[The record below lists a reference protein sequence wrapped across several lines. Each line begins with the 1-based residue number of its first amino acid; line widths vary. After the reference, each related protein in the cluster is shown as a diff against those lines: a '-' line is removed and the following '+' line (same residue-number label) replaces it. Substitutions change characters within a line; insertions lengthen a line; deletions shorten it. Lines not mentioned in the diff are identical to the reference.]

1 MDRKLSPL
9 DFGRSKIRCRAHLPV
24 TTASSQGRID
34 DLSYSGT
41 RDYSTYECN
50 KLTHFYA
57 AVSRADD
64 AP

>member
-1 MDRKLSPL
+1 MDWKLSPL
-9 DFGRSKIRCRAHLPV
+9 GFGRSKIRCRAHFPV
-24 TTASSQGRID
+24 TPTTSQGRVD

-64 AP
+64 AT